1 MRCFLS
7 LILWVPLAACL
18 PTGSEAEEP
27 TSPPREAPPSSGDPP
42 ALTGTLHVTTRLSL
56 TPELLFPTPVEVVV
70 VSLRDF
76 STAPAHTLLT
86 LADEAGVPAL
96 SELRAVLPAAL
107 ESRLEGWIDAE
118 IAKVKLNGVPIPQL
132 AGQAAA
138 LAETALTEV
147 ALHSD
152 LTFAAGQPASHHLR
166 ALDFSPAGLA
176 HVVPVGALPE
186 EVVSATAAFT
196 RAQATITLGA
206 HSFGVRYGAHAWAAV
221 DAALAAQTGASLRD
235 TLGQAIN
242 CPALARAVASKCVLG
257 VCVGH
262 ATELAEVCER
272 GLDEVVAR
280 ARAEMEALR
289 LEAIA
294 LEAGS
299 ATVAAEGLTSGVWT
313 AKLNGGQGLRLV
325 PATFAAVR

>member
-1 MRCFLS
+1 MRFLLS
-7 LILWVPLAACL
+7 LALWVPVAACL
-18 PTGSEAEEP
+18 PVGTEAEEP
-27 TSPPREAPPSSGDPP
+27 ASPPAPPPVEPP
-42 ALTGTLHVTTRLSL
+42 ALTGTLHVTTHVSL
-56 TPELLFPTPVEVVV
+56 TPELLFPTPIEDVV
-70 VSLRDF
+70 VSLRAF

-96 SELRAVLPAAL
+96 SELRTVLPAAL

-118 IAKVKLNGVPIPQL
+118 IAKVKLGGVPIPQL

-138 LAETALTEV
+138 LAETTLTEV

-152 LTFAAGQPASHHLR
+152 LTLAAGQSASHRLR

-176 HVVPVGALPE
+176 YVVPVGALPQ
-186 EVVSATAAFT
+186 EVVSATATFT
-196 RAQATITLGA
+196 QHQTGVALGA
-206 HSFGVRYGAHAWAAV
+206 HTFGVRYGAHAWAAV
-221 DAALAAQTGASLRD
+221 DAAIAAQTGASLRE
-235 TLGQAIN
+235 TLGQAIE
-242 CPALARAVASKCVLG
+242 CPALAQAVASKCVLG

-262 ATELAEVCER
+262 AAALTEVCER

-294 LEAGS
+294 LEAGR
-299 ATVAAEGLTSGVWT
+299 ATIVGDALTEGVWT
-313 AKLNGGQGLRLV
+313 AKLNGGQGLRPV
-325 PATFAAVR
+325 PATFSATR